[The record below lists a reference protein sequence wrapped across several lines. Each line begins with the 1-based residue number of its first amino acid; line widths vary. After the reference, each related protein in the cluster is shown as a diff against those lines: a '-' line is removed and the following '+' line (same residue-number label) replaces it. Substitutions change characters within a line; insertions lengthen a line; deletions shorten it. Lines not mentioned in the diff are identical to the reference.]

1 MNIFVKEAVDKRRE
15 VFLTKV
21 MVLWI
26 FGTKV
31 YTKVILGGD

>member
-15 VFLTKV
+15 AFLIKV
-21 MVLWI
+21 MILWVLR
-26 FGTKV
+26 TKI